1 MKVSSSIKY
10 CMYEY
15 SVPTDSVNN
24 AIRFEM
30 YFRIIAYVNSFKFW
44 RNMATF
50 RKFFKTKTVL
60 F

>member
-1 MKVSSSIKY
+1 
-10 CMYEY
+10 MYEY